1 MKESLNKQISTVIGD
16 RNIVEKLTDNKIEFL
31 YDLCDYSRM
40 ELSEKGLNNNQ
51 INKIIVSLQLQGFD
65 LKPNHAKKNALVFNN

>member
-65 LKPNHAKKNALVFNN
+65 LKPNHAKKKCTSI